1 MTNLD
6 NPVQQLVNPTEKIYF
21 AGLVLYILLYLQ
33 YETQWAYGETFSW
46 IIKSLALAL
55 LIVQTALT
63 FPKYTSPKLKLLFI
77 LSLILTCVVGTN
89 AGILK
94 GINRLY
100 ESLITFLLVFG
111 AKDIDFRK
119 ILKVFLLVGGT
130 YSLITVISSLT
141 GVIPNLEDESTRPE
155 DAVAVV
161 DVFSRQSLGY
171 GWSTNM
177 ANHVF
182 FILLTYFCWVNRC
195 LKKKEML
202 LYFAI
207 AIGVLSYTGSR
218 LSAISIILMLVL
230 TLLLKRKWGERFL
243 TSKLVCFFIVV
254 SVPFFLWL
262 SYYATENYDDA
273 DFNWMVADV
282 ILSGRLRLG
291 NDAFEIAGIP
301 MFGQFYEMFSS
312 ARDDGDAYNYLDN
325 SYVQSL
331 VVYGLIYTVVLVV
344 AYAYVCRSAYYR
356 KDYFLLYSVFFAGMS
371 GLIAQH
377 FIEMY
382 MNPFLIAL
390 FASHQ
395 DASLNKV
402 SQA

>member
-1 MTNLD
+1 
-6 NPVQQLVNPTEKIYF
+6 
-21 AGLVLYILLYLQ
+21 
-33 YETQWAYGETFSW
+33 
-46 IIKSLALAL
+46 
-55 LIVQTALT
+55 
-63 FPKYTSPKLKLLFI
+63 
-77 LSLILTCVVGTN
+77 
-89 AGILK
+89 
-94 GINRLY
+94 
-100 ESLITFLLVFG
+100 
-111 AKDIDFRK
+111 
-119 ILKVFLLVGGT
+119 
-130 YSLITVISSLT
+130 
-141 GVIPNLEDESTRPE
+141 
-155 DAVAVV
+155 
-161 DVFSRQSLGY
+161 
-171 GWSTNM
+171 
-177 ANHVF
+177 
-182 FILLTYFCWVNRC
+182 
-195 LKKKEML
+195 
-202 LYFAI
+202 
-207 AIGVLSYTGSR
+207 
-218 LSAISIILMLVL
+218 MLVL

-262 SYYATENYDDA
+262 SYYVTENYDDA

-301 MFGQFYEMFSS
+301 MFGQFYEMFGS
-312 ARDDGDAYNYLDN
+312 ARDDGAAYNYLDN

-331 VVYGLIYTVVLVV
+331 VIYGLVYTVVLVV